1 MNSQIKRG
9 ENGLTIEPVV
19 VRVRN
24 GQRGGGTLR
33 AIVWTAILLAI
44 VFVCY
49 KIVPAYYANYQFE
62 DWLKTQIP
70 FLMVNHTSD
79 ESLTASII
87 KELGNEGVTVT
98 KENIKIIQNNPNGI
112 NVQINYDVP
121 CDFIIYQQ
129 KLHFSPSMNSQSLV
143 Q

>member
-1 MNSQIKRG
+1 MKSG
-9 ENGLTIEPVV
+9 ENGLDTEPVS
-19 VRVRN
+19 VRSRDR
-24 GQRGGGTLR
+24 QRGGGTLR
-33 AIVWTAILLAI
+33 AIIWTGILLAI

-49 KIVPAYYANYQFE
+49 RIVPAYYANYQFE
-62 DWLKTQIP
+62 DWLKSQIP

-79 ESLTASII
+79 DALTAGII
-87 KELGNEGVTVT
+87 KELGNDGVTVT

-112 NVQINYDVP
+112 NVQINYDVK

-129 KLHFSPSMNSQSLV
+129 SLHFSPSMNSQSLV